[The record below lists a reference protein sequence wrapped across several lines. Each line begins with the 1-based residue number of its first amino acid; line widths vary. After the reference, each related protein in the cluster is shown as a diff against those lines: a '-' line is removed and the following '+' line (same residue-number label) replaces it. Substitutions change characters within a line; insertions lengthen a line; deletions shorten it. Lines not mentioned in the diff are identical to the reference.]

1 MFGHAGVQS
10 KVCHPKHERLET
22 SCRHPCQLYV
32 AKCDFS
38 PCRAQNYS
46 DASRHPP
53 ANKSVSASA
62 LTSLSYVVILL
73 SLSLSVCTR
82 QLRSNSLQSSIS
94 SRICRIVM
102 PQCSGQTSIHAPF
115 LRAFGVHV
123 GSPSLTQACSS
134 ICSQILAR
142 WL

>member
-1 MFGHAGVQS
+1 MFKARS
-10 KVCHPKHERLET
+10 ATPNMNDLRPAADTLA
-22 SCRHPCQLYV
+22 SCTWQNVISHHV
-32 AKCDFS
+32 AHRITLMPVD
-38 PCRAQNYS
+38 
-46 DASRHPP
+46 
-53 ANKSVSASA
+53 
-62 LTSLSYVVILL
+62 ILL
-73 SLSLSVCTR
+73 QINLSLHLRSHLCLMLLSFSLSLSVCTR